1 MFEWRNIF
9 KGMAIGATD
18 LVPGV
23 SGGTMAL
30 LLGIYERVVAAID
43 GLTTREWKKHLI
55 FLIPIGLGMG
65 IAILSLSHLFSWLME
80 TYTQPT
86 FFFFVGLI
94 LSIIP
99 QLLYEADFKKNFR
112 ASHYGLLVIA
122 AILVALTG
130 LATPDRSAVMTNLTT
145 LQYIYLFVCGWIAS
159 TAMIL
164 PGISG
169 SMMLLIM
176 GAYPTVI
183 EAIKTLDFVI
193 IIVVGLGIA
202 GGLLITSK
210 IIRYLFQHY
219 SSLTYAALTGLV
231 MGSIFVVYPGWPGN
245 ASLMIASIITLIA
258 GFSLATFI
266 GRMR

>member
-1 MFEWRNIF
+1 
-9 KGMAIGATD
+9 MAIGATD
-18 LVPGV
+18 LIPGV

-30 LLGIYERVVAAID
+30 LLGIYERIVAAID
-43 GLTTREWKKHLI
+43 GLTTRDWKKHLI
-55 FLIPIGLGMG
+55 FLIPVGLGIG

-112 ASHYGLLVIA
+112 LSHYVLLVIA
-122 AILVALTG
+122 AVLVALTG
-130 LATPDRSAVMTNLTT
+130 FATPDRSAVMTNLTT

-183 EAIKTLDFVI
+183 EAVKTLDFAI
-193 IIVVGLGIA
+193 IVVVGLGIA
-202 GGLLITSK
+202 VGLLITSK

-219 SSLTYAALTGLV
+219 PSLTYAALTGLV
-231 MGSIFVVYPGWPGN
+231 VGSIFVVYPGWPGDV
-245 ASLMIASIITLIA
+245 ALMIACIITLIA

>member
-1 MFEWRNIF
+1 MF
-9 KGMAIGATD
+9 
-18 LVPGV
+18 V
-23 SGGTMAL
+23 
-30 LLGIYERVVAAID
+30 Y
-43 GLTTREWKKHLI
+43 
-55 FLIPIGLGMG
+55 
-65 IAILSLSHLFSWLME
+65 
-80 TYTQPT
+80 
-86 FFFFVGLI
+86 FVDY
-94 LSIIP
+94 P

-122 AILVALTG
+122 AILVAFIVWPL
-130 LATPDRSAVMTNLTT
+130 RT
-145 LQYIYLFVCGWIAS
+145 LGGNDKFNNASVYLFVRLRLDCQHRHDPSWHQRLYDA
-159 TAMIL
+159 
-164 PGISG
+164 
-169 SMMLLIM
+169 LIM

-231 MGSIFVVYPGWPGN
+231 VGSIFVVYPGWPGN